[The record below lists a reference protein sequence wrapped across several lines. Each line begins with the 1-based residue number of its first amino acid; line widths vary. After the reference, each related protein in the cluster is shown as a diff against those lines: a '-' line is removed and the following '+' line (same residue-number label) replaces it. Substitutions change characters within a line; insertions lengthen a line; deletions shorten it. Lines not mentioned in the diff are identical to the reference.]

1 MCALYR
7 TELKYLGG
15 LLQIFFVV
23 YLPQLAQ
30 DFAKP
35 NKTSFFWAF
44 SRAGNFYSSSN
55 QS

>member
-1 MCALYR
+1 MFPNLLTPLKDSMCTLYR

-30 DFAKP
+30 DFTKP
-35 NKTSFFWAF
+35 NKTSFF
-44 SRAGNFYSSSN
+44 
-55 QS
+55 